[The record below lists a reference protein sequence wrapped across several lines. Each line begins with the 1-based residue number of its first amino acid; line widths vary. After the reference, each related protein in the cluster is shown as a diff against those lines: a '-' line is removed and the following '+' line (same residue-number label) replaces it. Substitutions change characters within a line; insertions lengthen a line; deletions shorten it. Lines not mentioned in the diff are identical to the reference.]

1 MGTLQMI
8 TKNEYAEFFVQYNL
22 PVLSMIDCV
31 CLKVDNE
38 VAGFH
43 RRELK

>member
-1 MGTLQMI
+1 MI
-8 TKNEYAEFFVQYNL
+8 TKNEYAWREEFFVQYNL